1 MPLSKLRADARAG
14 IDITVKA
21 EPVIK
26 KSDPAPAV
34 AVSSSSSSIS
44 SVTVVK
50 TETNGS
56 SVMATATK
64 AVKKEVVSD
73 SDDDVPI
80 SGLRKKIKVEI
91 KTASSAIS
99 HVKTQPLLSS
109 SSVRTPTRPKKRVIK
124 VMRHPERR
132 SCLCC
137 MWDGTCGSGSCE
149 PSD

>member
-34 AVSSSSSSIS
+34 AVSNSSSGSS

-50 TETNGS
+50 TETNGN
-56 SVMATATK
+56 SVTATATK
-64 AVKKEVVSD
+64 PVKKEVVSD

-80 SGLRKKIKVEI
+80 SGLRKKMKVEI
-91 KTASSAIS
+91 KTASSAIPR
-99 HVKTQPLLSS
+99 VKTQPSL

-124 VMRHPERR
+124 VMSQPER
-132 SCLCC
+132 SCVCC
-137 MWDGTCGSGSCE
+137 VWDGTCGSGLCE
-149 PSD
+149 SSD